1 MNHPVSRLLV
11 FTRVPRAGQVK
22 TRLIPQLG
30 AQGAAD
36 FHARLIRHCLHTV
49 THAGLCPVELW
60 CAPSCHDPFFQ
71 DCRRRYGVELYDQ
84 APGELGER
92 MHKALGSAL
101 ARAESAVLIGTDIP
115 SIETED
121 LDAAFQALQQG
132 KDAVVGPARDGGYYL
147 IGLKQPNRRL
157 FEGIRWGTSTV
168 FQETLARL
176 QQLEMDWLCLR
187 EHADVDT
194 PDDYRRLPDAIRLA
208 AGPGNPAVSGPDD
221 PALDGNN
228 KPDYH

>member
-1 MNHPVSRLLV
+1 MNYPDSRLLV

-36 FHARLIRHCLHTV
+36 FHARLIHHCLQTV
-49 THAGLCPVELW
+49 SRAGLCPVELW

-71 DCRRRYGVELYDQ
+71 NCREYYGVELYDQ
-84 APGELGER
+84 TQGELGER
-92 MHKALGSAL
+92 MHAALGSAL

-115 SIETED
+115 SIEAAD
-121 LDAAFQALQQG
+121 LDEAFQALQQG

-147 IGLKQPNRRL
+147 VGLKRPSRRL
-157 FEGIRWGTSTV
+157 FEGIPWGTSTV
-168 FQETLARL
+168 FQETVNRL
-176 QQLEMDWLCLR
+176 QRLDMGWLRLR

-194 PDDYRRLPDAIRLA
+194 PEDYQRLPEAIRSADGLENFSLRD
-208 AGPGNPAVSGPDD
+208 PGEPAV
-221 PALDGNN
+221 AEN
-228 KPDYH
+228 